1 MIVEGRKQTMGP
13 SSSSLASKA
22 RVKEI
27 IEQIIDKEKPHR
39 PAMSSDSSIVMNKEE
54 ERVVAGMKRK

>member
-1 MIVEGRKQTMGP
+1 MGP